1 MLQAQAITRIHK
13 DTNLFHDCSI
23 RLQPWSIHSIIGP
36 SWSGKSSL
44 LRCMAA
50 LDPITSGT
58 LHIDGKIITTEQKP
72 RYPDIYLMH
81 QSSDLRPH
89 MTIEKNILLPIQQL
103 GKYNADTY
111 EVILSTLHIT
121 HLKNKYPAQCSGG
134 EQQRASF
141 ARALLLQPHYL
152 LLDESTS
159 ALDLEHIQIIW
170 KLLQE
175 IKNHTAICLVTH
187 MIHFAQHISDYI
199 HFMDQ
204 WTIIESGTDIIN
216 FPTTTRLQTFL
227 QSY

>member
-1 MLQAQAITRIHK
+1 
-13 DTNLFHDCSI
+13 
-23 RLQPWSIHSIIGP
+23 
-36 SWSGKSSL
+36 
-44 LRCMAA
+44 MAA

-159 ALDLEHIQIIW
+159 ALDLEHIQII
-170 KLLQE
+170 
-175 IKNHTAICLVTH
+175 
-187 MIHFAQHISDYI
+187 
-199 HFMDQ
+199 
-204 WTIIESGTDIIN
+204 
-216 FPTTTRLQTFL
+216 
-227 QSY
+227 